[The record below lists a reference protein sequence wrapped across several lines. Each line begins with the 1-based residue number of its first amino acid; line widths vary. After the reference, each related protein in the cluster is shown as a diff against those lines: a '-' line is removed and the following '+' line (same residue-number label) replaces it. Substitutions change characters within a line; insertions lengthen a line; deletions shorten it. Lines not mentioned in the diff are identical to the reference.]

1 MRIYEELEKEANQRK
16 EKQEMQLELIT
27 SHTSQMKA
35 DLGGA
40 AQSETDSNQNA
51 ITSRQLAEIEALEKD
66 VKLRLR

>member
-40 AQSETDSNQNA
+40 AQSEIESN
-51 ITSRQLAEIEALEKD
+51 
-66 VKLRLR
+66 